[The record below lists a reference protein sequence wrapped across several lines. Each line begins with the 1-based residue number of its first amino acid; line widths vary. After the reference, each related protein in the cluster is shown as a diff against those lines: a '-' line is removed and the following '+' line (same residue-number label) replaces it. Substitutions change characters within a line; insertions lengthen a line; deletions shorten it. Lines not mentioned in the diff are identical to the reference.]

1 MQRINFEKF
10 EVNEE
15 LREIVFSCAS
25 DLPYERYDAANDLYY
40 NQILVIDQTAANLSR
55 LNNSAP
61 VLFNHNTDLLLG
73 AVQQAWIVENKIYV
87 KVRFSKNDIFADRIY
102 KDIIDG
108 VIKNVS
114 IGYQVEDY
122 EDRKENGV
130 YNRYVT
136 KWMLFEVSIVS
147 IPADD
152 SVGFRNLNIIKEMPP
167 MEDENKIEAAPE
179 EVATEVKEA
188 APELEALQQENEA
201 LKAEVAKLERLL
213 EEAPEEEA
221 APAEEEAPAPAE
233 EEAPAELDDE
243 EKEEIKQIGA
253 DFEVPEE
260 EVRKA
265 LAEKMT
271 VREFK
276 KKIKSFN
283 ITKKENYNM
292 NRQSFR
298 DYLAARNFDT
308 PFALRD
314 FAGFADPALVSSE
327 GLSLEAM
334 LAKRMGL
341 KNFRTIAGLTS
352 QIEIPV
358 QKGRVTVGQIGI
370 NEASTDSKPTFEKIT
385 LAPKKFVASTVIGKE
400 MLTAS
405 NSDVEAFII
414 DTITRELAYEVE
426 NYMLG
431 KVAEGAAT
439 ELNISALNAFTW
451 QDALSFQAAI
461 GNYQMGEASFI
472 MSAPARAALKGIE
485 KAQGT
490 AQFICQNN
498 EINGYRVDVSGCV
511 KNDNIYMGAW
521 ENLVLASFAE
531 GLTITVD
538 PYTEARSGAV
548 VIVGS
553 LCADAGVLA
562 PEAFAVGKVQ
572 A

>member
-1 MQRINFEKF
+1 
-10 EVNEE
+10 
-15 LREIVFSCAS
+15 
-25 DLPYERYDAANDLYY
+25 
-40 NQILVIDQTAANLSR
+40 
-55 LNNSAP
+55 
-61 VLFNHNTDLLLG
+61 
-73 AVQQAWIVENKIYV
+73 
-87 KVRFSKNDIFADRIY
+87 
-102 KDIIDG
+102 
-108 VIKNVS
+108 
-114 IGYQVEDY
+114 
-122 EDRKENGV
+122 
-130 YNRYVT
+130 
-136 KWMLFEVSIVS
+136 
-147 IPADD
+147 
-152 SVGFRNLNIIKEMPP
+152 
-167 MEDENKIEAAPE
+167 
-179 EVATEVKEA
+179 
-188 APELEALQQENEA
+188 
-201 LKAEVAKLERLL
+201 
-213 EEAPEEEA
+213 
-221 APAEEEAPAPAE
+221 
-233 EEAPAELDDE
+233 
-243 EKEEIKQIGA
+243 
-253 DFEVPEE
+253 
-260 EVRKA
+260 
-265 LAEKMT
+265 
-271 VREFK
+271 
-276 KKIKSFN
+276 
-283 ITKKENYNM
+283 M

-298 DYLAARNFDT
+298 DYLNARNFDT

-314 FAGFADPALVSSE
+314 FTGFADPALVSTES
-327 GLSLEAM
+327 LTLEAA

-341 KNFRTIAGLTS
+341 KGFRTIAGLTS
-352 QIEIPV
+352 QVEIPV

-461 GNYQMGEASFI
+461 GSYQMGEASFI

-490 AQFICQNN
+490 AQFICENN

-531 GLTITVD
+531 GLVITVD

-548 VIVGS
+548 VIVGT

-562 PEAFAVGKVQ
+562 PEAFCVGKVQ